1 MSNTIMNTIYNH
13 YLTSYMPVKGDA
25 RLDSHKKSELRDIY
39 SRIVRMNK
47 EAPLYMLDRSEETKS
62 LAVSLKENARSL
74 QHTILQ
80 TAGKSQED
88 LFHNK
93 VAYSDNENILTAQF
107 VGDNHSSADISPHEI
122 TVESLATPQV
132 NMGRFL
138 KGFDMDLPEGNY
150 SFDVNINGMGYE
162 FQYKISA
169 EDTNYDIQSK
179 LVRLINNANIG
190 LNASMVEGL
199 NDTYSIRLASSRTG
213 VPEGTDSAFQPLF
226 TINDHLS
233 SRMKGSV
240 DYFGLDYIMNPAS
253 NAQFTVDGEAQSSPG
268 NSFTLDKNYLINLTG
283 TTPDSGQPV
292 QIGIKPNTESL
303 VHNIQSLIGGYNSF
317 LKAMGEYQ
325 SSRSSSAKLI
335 HEFNGITNLYY
346 NELDAIGIVKEA
358 DGSLNIDSDLLT
370 QAASSDEA
378 ADLLAPLKNFSDSL
392 YQKSETV
399 SRDPLNYMNKIIV
412 AYKNPG
418 KNFPSPYF
426 TSNYSGL
433 LFNYYC

>member
-13 YLTSYMPVKGDA
+13 YLTSYAPTKGDA

-47 EAPLYMLDRSEETKS
+47 EAPLYMLDRSDETKS
-62 LAVSLKENARSL
+62 MAVSLKENARSL

-80 TAGKSQED
+80 TAGKTRED

-107 VGDNHSSADISPHEI
+107 VGNSRSSDEIPSHEI
-122 TVESLATPQV
+122 TVEGLATPQV

-138 KGFDMDLPEGNY
+138 KGFDMELPHGNY

-162 FQYKISA
+162 FQYKISD

-190 LNASMVEGL
+190 LNASLVEGL
-199 NDTYSIRLASSRTG
+199 NDTYSIRLASGRTG
-213 VPEGTDSAFQPLF
+213 VPEGTDGAFQPLF
-226 TINDHLS
+226 TIHDHNS
-233 SRMKGSV
+233 SKMKGSV

-253 NAQFTVDGEAQSSPG
+253 NARFTVDGEEQSSPT
-268 NSFTLDKNYLINLTG
+268 NSFTLDENYLINLTG
-283 TTPDSGQPV
+283 TTSDSGQPV

-325 SSRSSSAKLI
+325 NSRNSSTKLI
-335 HEFNGITNLYY
+335 HEFNGITNLYH

-358 DGSLNIDSDLLT
+358 DGSLNVDSDLLT
-370 QAASSDEA
+370 QAATSDEA
-378 ADLLAPLKNFSDSL
+378 ADLLAPLKSFSDSL
-392 YQKSETV
+392 FQKSETV